1 MASRLIA
8 SKDNAL
14 FKKIKKLKSRK
25 YRESEMLFI
34 AEGFKF
40 LEFDIKP
47 EIIAVNEEKEHSLA
61 HFLNNEEY
69 VIFPNSMFNEISSQE
84 NSQGIIL
91 VYKYKEN
98 KLNGQEN
105 SIVVIDR
112 VQDPGNLGT
121 IIRTADAAGFKD
133 IILIEGTTD
142 IYSEKC
148 VRSSMGSIF
157 NVNLYFLKEEEF
169 IKFSKE
175 NGYNIIST
183 ALDEKSI
190 NYDKMKICEKNCII
204 FGNEGNG
211 ISQKILEK
219 SNELVIIPIYGK
231 AESLNVA
238 VAAGITLY
246 KLRELIGRR

>member
-1 MASRLIA
+1 MAGRLIA
-8 SKDNAL
+8 SRENPL
-14 FKKIKKLKSRK
+14 FKKIKKLKQRK

-61 HFLNNEEY
+61 PFLVEREY
-69 VIFPNSMFNEISSQE
+69 IVLPQSLFNEISSQE

-91 VYKYKEN
+91 VYKYEIN
-98 KLNGQEN
+98 KLNGNEKN
-105 SIVVIDR
+105 IVVIDR

-121 IIRTADAAGFKD
+121 IVRTADAAGFSD

-157 NVNLYFLKEEEF
+157 NVKPCFLNEEEF
-169 IKFSKE
+169 LDFANS

-183 ALDEKSI
+183 ALNEKSI
-190 NYDKMKICEKNCII
+190 NYEKMSIVEKNCIV

-211 ISQKILEK
+211 ISETILNL
-219 SNELVIIPIYGK
+219 SNELIIIPIYGK
-231 AESLNVA
+231 AESLNVS
-238 VAAGITLY
+238 VAAGVTLY
-246 KLRELIGRR
+246 KWRELIGS